1 MITLYGYGPAFGL
14 PDSSPFVTKAEM
26 LLKLAGL
33 AYRKQK
39 ATPQRAPKGK
49 LPYLE
54 DDGKIVADSSFIRWH
69 IEAKYGIDFDQSL
82 TAQQR
87 GVAWALEKL
96 IEDKLYWAMVQWL
109 WLDDRRFR
117 RVADFYFGALPFPL
131 RPLIEGLA
139 RSRVRKD
146 LHAQG
151 MGRYTPAERQRIVAK
166 TLASVAAIL
175 GDQPFLMGTEPCG
188 ADAAVYPFLATLLCA
203 EFADPAQ
210 AAIGQEHPNLLR
222 YVRMM
227 EARYFPPAGTSEGMP
242 TVTAHRPVPG

>member
-39 ATPQRAPKGK
+39 GTPQRTPKGK

-54 DDGKIVADSSFIRWH
+54 DDGKIVADSSLIRWH
-69 IEAKYGIDFDQSL
+69 IEEKYGIDFDHSL
-82 TAQQR
+82 SARQR

-96 IEDKLYWAMVQWL
+96 IEDKLYWAMMQWL

-117 RVADFYFGALPFPL
+117 RVAGFYFGTLPFPL
-131 RPLIEGLA
+131 RPLVEGLV

-175 GDQPFLMGTEPCG
+175 GDQPFLMGAEPCG
-188 ADAAVYPFLATLLCA
+188 ADAAVYPFIATLLCA

-210 AAIGQEHPNLLR
+210 DAIAQEHPNLVR
-222 YVRMM
+222 YVRRM
-227 EARYFPPAGTSEGMP
+227 EARYFPPAGAADGRVRVM
-242 TVTAHRPVPG
+242 ARQPVPG